1 MENHSQT
8 KSIENN
14 KIWTKPFVFALI
26 IVFILGIISLFT
38 GAYDIIGQEDGMD
51 MLFITRV
58 PRTASLMLTGAAM
71 SMSGR

>member
-26 IVFILGIISLFT
+26 IVFILGIISLLQ
-38 GAYDIIGQEDGMD
+38 GPMILLAKKIGWICF
-51 MLFITRV
+51 L
-58 PRTASLMLTGAAM
+58 
-71 SMSGR
+71 